1 MIMSGRIRIIMTS
14 IVLSIFL
21 GTNTSMAQILQ
32 DSGSLKLIKKD
43 IDCIYNLEF
52 ENAREITKKITKS
65 YPDHPVVFLLK
76 GLLTYWGNYPM
87 LYTNPARISL
97 EEDLRQCIRL
107 SERNRNT
114 SYKAEYLLSN
124 LCARGLL
131 IKFYDDN
138 NLVMKVIPLAVKTYK
153 HIRQSFTFAGDC
165 TDLYYYTGVYNFYRE
180 SYPKVYPV
188 YKPLV
193 SLFPPGDMKS
203 GLKQLNTSAVDA
215 VVLRGE
221 SYFLLTMIYLNFEY
235 KYQLALH
242 YSRPLHEMYPD
253 NVLYFA
259 QYIKNLLLLKKYDE
273 AEKLVIASLKG
284 TGNKYY
290 QAQLNIFK
298 GILQE
303 KKYHDNAL
311 AQQYYS
317 SGISRIAPYGEYG
330 NEYAAYAYFGLSRI
344 SYTKSDNTSGK
355 KYREKAMKLGSYK
368 KMTFDE

>member
-1 MIMSGRIRIIMTS
+1 MPGRLKLIIILTS
-14 IVLSIFL
+14 IVSSLLL

-32 DSGSLKLIKKD
+32 DSGSIKLVKKD

-52 ENAREITKKITKS
+52 ENARELNRKISKS
-65 YPDHPVVFLLK
+65 FPDHPVLYLLK
-76 GLLTYWGNYPM
+76 GILTYWENYPM

-97 EEDLRQCIRL
+97 EENLRQCIRL
-107 SERNRNT
+107 SENSRNT
-114 SYKAEYLLSN
+114 NYRAEYLLSD

-138 NLVMKVIPLAVKTYK
+138 NMVMKVIPLAIKTYK

-203 GLKQLNTSAVDA
+203 GLKQLNTSAIDA

-221 SYFLLTMIYLNFEY
+221 SYFLLSMIYLNFEN
-235 KYQLALH
+235 KYLQALN
-242 YSRPLHEMYPD
+242 YSRTLHDMYPD

-273 AEKLVIASLKG
+273 AEKYIIASLKD
-284 TGNKYY
+284 TENMYFK
-290 QAQLNIFK
+290 AQLNIFK
-298 GILQE
+298 GIVQE
-303 KKYHDNAL
+303 KKYHDNVL
-311 AQQYYS
+311 AQQYYN
-317 SGISRIAPYGEYG
+317 SGISRISPYGEYG

-344 SYTKSDNTSGK
+344 SYTFSDNTSGK

-368 KMTFDE
+368 KMTFD

>member
-1 MIMSGRIRIIMTS
+1 MPGRLRIIITS
-14 IVLSIFL
+14 IVLTILL
-21 GTNTSMAQILQ
+21 GTNTSKAQILQ

-52 ENAREITKKITKS
+52 ENARELNDIISRT
-65 YPDHPVVFLLK
+65 YPEHPVVFLLK
-76 GLLTYWGNYPM
+76 GLLTYWKNYPM
-87 LYTNPARISL
+87 LYSNPARISL
-97 EEDLRQCIRL
+97 EENLRQCIRL
-107 SERNRNT
+107 SENNKNT
-114 SYKAEYLLSN
+114 KYRAEYLLSD

-138 NLVMKVIPLAVKTYK
+138 NMVMKVIPLAIKTYK
-153 HIRQSFTFAGDC
+153 HIRQSFSFAGDC

-221 SYFLLTMIYLNFEY
+221 SYFLLTMIYLNFEN
-235 KYQLALH
+235 KYLQALH

-273 AEKLVIASLKG
+273 AEKHIIASMKDSE
-284 TGNKYY
+284 NKYF

-298 GILQE
+298 GIVQE
-303 KKYHDNAL
+303 KKYHDNVL
-311 AQQYYS
+311 AKQYYN
-317 SGISRIAPYGEYG
+317 SGISSISPYGEYG

-344 SYTKSDNTSGK
+344 SYTYSDHNTGK